1 MAFATKPDSAV
12 DIYYTDTGS
21 GREVIFF
28 CHGAGGNST
37 SWWQQIPV
45 FADTYRCL
53 AHDHR
58 GFGRSPC
65 TPDQFHVDAF
75 ADDAIAVLD
84 AAGVSGAHFVC
95 QSMGGWTGV
104 RMALNHP
111 DRVRSLV
118 LSDTIGG
125 IALPSGME
133 SMRTMDARAR
143 AAGALTPA
151 LAADY
156 PRRNPTGA
164 FLYQELSAFNSVAF
178 ASRGAL
184 QKLFEPESFVPLDSA
199 SLLNLPV
206 LIVTSSKDLIW
217 RPEVLRELAGH
228 LPDVRV
234 VEVDSGHS
242 PYFENP
248 QAFNAAVMEFL
259 DSQAAP

>member
-1 MAFATKPDSAV
+1 MAFATHADSAV
-12 DIYYTDTGS
+12 DIYYTDTGV
-21 GREVIFF
+21 GPEVIFF

-45 FADTYRCL
+45 FADSYRCL

-65 TPDQFHVDAF
+65 TPEQFRVDAF
-75 ADDAIAVLD
+75 ADDAVAVLD
-84 AAGVSGAHFVC
+84 AAGVSSAHFVC

-111 DRVRSLV
+111 GRVRSLV

-156 PRRNPTGA
+156 PQRNPTGA

-178 ASRGAL
+178 AGRGPL
-184 QKLFEPESFVPLDSA
+184 QKLFEPESFVPLDVA
-199 SLLNLPV
+199 SRLNLPV
-206 LIVTSSKDLIW
+206 LILASTQDLIW
-217 RPEVLRELAGH
+217 PPEVLRDLAGH

-234 VEVDSGHS
+234 VEIASGHS

-248 QAFNAAVMEFL
+248 DAFNLAVTQFL
-259 DSQAAP
+259 NTQSGS

>member
-1 MAFATKPDSAV
+1 MAYAQSDVS
-12 DIYYTDTGS
+12 IYYTDNGDAD
-21 GREVIFF
+21 EVIFF

-45 FADTYRCL
+45 FAAQYRCL

-65 TPDQFHVDAF
+65 SHEQFQVASFARDAV
-75 ADDAIAVLD
+75 AVLD
-84 AAGVSGAHFVC
+84 AAGVGRAHFVC

-104 RMALNHP
+104 QMALQHP
-111 DRVRSLV
+111 ERVCSLV

-125 IALPSGME
+125 IALPSGIDC
-133 SMRTMDARAR
+133 MRTMDARAK

-164 FLYQELSAFNSVAF
+164 FLYQELSAFNTVSF

-184 QKLFEPESFVPLDSA
+184 QKLFEPDAFVPLEEA
-199 SLLNLPV
+199 SRLALPV
-206 LIVTSSKDLIW
+206 LVVASRDDLIW
-217 RPEVLRELAGH
+217 PPEVLRELAGH
-228 LPDVRV
+228 LPNASV
-234 VEVDSGHS
+234 VELVSGHS

-248 QAFNAAVMEFL
+248 DAFNVALRRFL
-259 DSQAAP
+259 QAQSG